1 MQKFVKILEQHV
13 QWIALALGAAYL
25 GWMVYAYIV
34 TPPVTVELGTSH
46 EKLTPG
52 EADAVIV
59 KEKVVPLEADM
70 NNKEP
75 IKIEPK
81 NMLIELTRSLSE
93 DKFKPVELATP
104 WFSPRYRPEVKTT
117 GELAIKGA
125 QVPNLPDLP
134 PAVFVAESHYI
145 TTILVPGPNAA
156 APAPAAG
163 APAPAAG
170 APAPVGAPGAA
181 AQPPAMVR
189 RDINYTSLLFKID
202 RAALA
207 ANFNKTLGVPQ
218 VPALLQTM
226 FTQVQLYRQEQNAA
240 GAWGAPVLVSSL
252 PIYELMQYPGDAAPA
267 DPAGQVP
274 FFAYSDWA
282 AENQEMIARPAF
294 YETAPDAPAWVY
306 PGDVPPDAA
315 PVAGAPAA
323 PARPFDP
330 ARDVPKTPE
339 QRKQAADYRNAMN
352 PRNSAGRPGAPTGY
366 PPGVRPGMMPPHS
379 RTMPPAPVPT
389 RTPSPAPGPSYPQQP
404 PTSGYRRPDALPSNR
419 PNQNPLAGRFDPNFL
434 TDDIQILAHDVNIE
448 EGKTYRYAV
457 QYKLIN
463 PLFGFF
469 NNGPAPADPK
479 LMGVFSL
486 SSPPVDP
493 KVAVAWA
500 KPIAIEPRTKI
511 FVTAIN
517 LHSGKA
523 TFEVYIW
530 RDGGY
535 HLQLIK
541 DLMPGDPIGPTPWT
555 VVDVRPE
562 LRAKAENYVIVMDAK
577 GNLKRRD
584 TVSDLADPEHDKLK
598 TAAGAAAA
606 AK

>member
-34 TPPVTVELGTSH
+34 TPPVTVELGASH

-59 KEKVVPLEADM
+59 KEKVVPLEADI

-75 IKIEPK
+75 ITIEPK
-81 NMLIELTRSLSE
+81 DMLRALANMLGEG
-93 DKFKPVELATP
+93 KFKPVELATA
-104 WFSPRYRPEVKTT
+104 WDSPRYRPETAKEGPV
-117 GELAIKGA
+117 INGA

-145 TTILVPGPNAA
+145 TTILVPAPNAA
-156 APAPAAG
+156 APVPAAAG
-163 APAPAAG
+163 VPAPDAVA
-170 APAPVGAPGAA
+170 
-181 AQPPAMVR
+181 PPAMVR

-202 RAALA
+202 RAVLA
-207 ANFNKTLGVPQ
+207 ANFNKTLGVPK

-226 FTQVQLYRQEQNAA
+226 FTQVQLYRQEQDAT

-282 AENQEMIARPAF
+282 SENQEMIARPAF

-315 PVAGAPAA
+315 PAAGAPAA

-330 ARDVPKTPE
+330 AHDTPTTPE
-339 QRKQAADYRNAMN
+339 QRKQAADYRNATN
-352 PRNSAGRPGAPTGY
+352 PRNGAGRPGVPPGY
-366 PPGVRPGMMPPHS
+366 SGVRPGTIPPHG
-379 RTMPPAPVPT
+379 RTMPPAPLPT
-389 RTPSPAPGPSYPQQP
+389 RTPPPAPGLSYPQQAP
-404 PTSGYRRPDALPSNR
+404 ASGYRRPDALPSNR
-419 PNQNPLAGRFDPNFL
+419 PNQNPLAGRFAPNL
-434 TDDIQILAHDVNIE
+434 LAADIQILAHDVNVE

-486 SSPPVDP
+486 SSPAVDP
-493 KVAVAWA
+493 KAAVAWA

-517 LHSGKA
+517 LHSGRA

-535 HLQLIK
+535 HQQLIK
-541 DLMPGDPIGPTPWT
+541 DLTPGDSIGSTPWT

-577 GNLKRRD
+577 GNLSRRD
-584 TVSDLADPEHDKLK
+584 IVSDLANPEHDKLK
-598 TAAGAAAA
+598 TAAGAAAV